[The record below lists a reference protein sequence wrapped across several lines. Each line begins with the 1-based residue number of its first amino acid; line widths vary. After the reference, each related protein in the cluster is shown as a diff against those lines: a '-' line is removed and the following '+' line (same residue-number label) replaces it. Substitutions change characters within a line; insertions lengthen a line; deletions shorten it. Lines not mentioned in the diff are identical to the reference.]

1 MSISLSLFL
10 FLWSAAPISPE
21 IAAKDKYLLARRAFL
36 NQNWKEA
43 KQLFQETL
51 ELLSQVKGQT
61 ERQRHLFIIGR
72 SDVRFHLAQIA
83 DQQKEIFPACRLY
96 KKIRDRVDQLPTGWE
111 SWPINT
117 KLPERFAVSKRRLDE
132 CNLVPSVVSWTLTPP
147 DASVEMLAPVPAP
160 TPSTTTPPT
169 PTNPTTA
176 APPPSTTTPPS
187 PAKTTTAAPSWMPV
201 QSPIQ
206 RLPGLLRLRIR
217 AAGFL
222 PQEKDIQVL
231 AWEEMRLVF
240 SLKPQPRKRDVAV
253 VVRRPIQ
260 PVAPPTTPTWVWIT
274 VAAGVVVVGGA
285 VAIGVYA
292 ATRPLEKVTVSF
304 R

>member
-96 KKIRDRVDQLPTGWE
+96 KKIRDRVDKLPTGWE

-117 KLPERFAVSKRRLDE
+117 KLPERFALSKRRLDE
-132 CNLVPSVVSWTLTPP
+132 CNLVPSVVSWALTPP
-147 DASVEMLAPVPAP
+147 DAVVETLSPAPAP
-160 TPSTTTPPT
+160 TPTAPSTTPT
-169 PTNPTTA
+169 P
-176 APPPSTTTPPS
+176 APSPSTTTPPS
-187 PAKTTTAAPSWMPV
+187 PTKPTTVAPSWMPV

-253 VVRRPIQ
+253 VIRRPVK
-260 PVAPPTTPTWVWIT
+260 PVAPP
-274 VAAGVVVVGGA
+274 
-285 VAIGVYA
+285 
-292 ATRPLEKVTVSF
+292 PLLHGFGLRWPQVLSSSEGPLPSVFMLPLDLLKK
-304 R
+304 